1 MKHLFLSA
9 VGVALLSGCS
19 AVTAPPKL
27 AHEAKNTLL
36 LTQAQ
41 RDYSD
46 PTPSIYHFNAMYAPT
61 LSKKESEYPDWYY
74 EPPGFSVD
82 DLELDAVLSAIARQN
97 RLKVEYRTGVE
108 RENKVTV
115 SSLSK
120 TSTGELLTAVEA
132 TTGYQIDIS
141 ENTLVVNKFVTEI
154 FPIRSASGKYGY
166 GIGKKNEQN
175 GQSQN
180 DSSFASSDA
189 VRSTGDEY
197 SKIEGEVDP
206 LIDFKNGVEVIL
218 GCKEEQELR
227 RQEQS
232 FAEREAAVPVLVTR
246 CDEGASVKELRS
258 DNSLLVKAL
267 PSQLENV
274 RHFVESKTERELR
287 QVRFNLTLVAIEV
300 SENTSLNFDANVIDA
315 AIGGSRFGLA
325 TAAKS
330 AGSVIGGLT
339 TPGSVTLSHDS
350 GTELVLQAL
359 EEQGTILAKS
369 KLRTTAFNHRIAKL
383 TDIEKQSFI
392 ADRELQT
399 TAVVG
404 TTTGIEQQ
412 VVESGLTLYVLPNIG
427 ESDVVLHVS
436 SSVSAL
442 LGIATKG
449 EDGNQV
455 ESPNITDRE
464 FSTAF
469 RIYPNKPFVLG
480 GFSIQDTQSMLSKN
494 GLTGLSRSS
503 SNKETELLFIAEVE
517 YL

>member
-74 EPPGFSVD
+74 EPAGFSVD

-227 RQEQS
+227 
-232 FAEREAAVPVLVTR
+232 
-246 CDEGASVKELRS
+246 S

-369 KLRTTAFNHRIAKL
+369 KLRTTAFNHRIAQL